1 MKLLKR
7 SNGGDSVNRAERR
20 KREREYKKEYKK
32 AEQKKETL
40 YNWLD
45 TLSKDKYELIA
56 NEIKRQAVDHGNSV
70 MESVDRCLTALM
82 IEEYDMELEEVQA
95 FMTKLINIMGE
106 DTEKINRLKNMLG
119 DGFVKTLEDVKNK
132 MIKEAREMMEGGI
145 KDKEIKAKL
154 NESYPQLSKSMIT
167 NAVKR
172 IRTEYNKEV
181 AADVSKVAKAMG
193 IDKVTKEDLEKADII
208 ESPTEPLE
216 EENTSND
223 KFIDKDIKTSENV
236 QNKARNVIEIKSR
249 KKSETLEVQGSNY
262 NYKVIKTQ
270 DDLNSFVEVIREDGV
285 RYTSL
290 EELQAIREK
299 AIEEINKEFEEGKEI
314 LSL

>member
-1 MKLLKR
+1 M
-7 SNGGDSVNRAERR
+7 NRAERR

-40 YNWLD
+40 YLWLN

-56 NEIKRQAVDHGNSV
+56 NEIKRQAVEHGNSV

-82 IEEYDMELEEVQA
+82 IEEYNMELEEVQA
-95 FMTKLINIMGE
+95 FMTKLINFMGE
-106 DTEKINRLKNMLG
+106 DTEKINKLKNMLG

-145 KDKEIKAKL
+145 KDKEIKTKL
-154 NESYPQLSKSMIT
+154 RESYQQINPSTIINL
-167 NAVKR
+167 VKKV
-172 IRTEYNKEV
+172 RTEYNKEV
-181 AADVSKVAKAMG
+181 AADATKLAKAMG
-193 IDKVTKEDLEKADII
+193 IDEVTKEDLEKADII
-208 ESPTEPLE
+208 ESDTETLE
-216 EENTSND
+216 EESTTSEE
-223 KFIDKDIKTSENV
+223 FIKEDIKASENV
-236 QNKARNVIEIKSR
+236 QNKARNGIEIKSR
-249 KKSETLEVQGSNY
+249 KKTEILEVKGSNY

-290 EELQAIREK
+290 EELENIREK
-299 AIEEINKEFEEGKEI
+299 AIEEINKEFAEGKEI

>member
-1 MKLLKR
+1 M
-7 SNGGDSVNRAERR
+7 NRAERR

-40 YNWLD
+40 YSWLN
-45 TLSKDKYELIA
+45 TLSKDKYELIIG
-56 NEIKRQAVDHGNSV
+56 EIKRKAIDHGNSV

-106 DTEKINRLKNMLG
+106 DTEKINKLKNMLG

-132 MIKEAREMMEGGI
+132 MVKEAREMMEGGI
-145 KDKEIKAKL
+145 KDKEIKLKL

-181 AADVSKVAKAMG
+181 AKDVSKVAEAIG
-193 IDKVTKEDLEKADII
+193 IGEVTKEDLEKANII
-208 ESPTEPLE
+208 ESPTEPVE
-216 EENTSND
+216 EENISSEE
-223 KFIDKDIKTSENV
+223 FIKENIKTPENV
-236 QNKARNVIEIKSR
+236 QNRARNGIEIKSR

-262 NYKVIKTQ
+262 NYTVIKTQ
-270 DDLNSFVEVIREDGV
+270 NDLNSLVEVMREDGV

-290 EELQAIREK
+290 EELQAIRQK